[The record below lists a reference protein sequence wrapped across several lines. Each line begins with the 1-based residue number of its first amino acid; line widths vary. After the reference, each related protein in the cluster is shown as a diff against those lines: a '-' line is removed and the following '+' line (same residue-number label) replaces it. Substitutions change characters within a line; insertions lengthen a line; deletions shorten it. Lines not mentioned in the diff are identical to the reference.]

1 MAKLPK
7 LPKAMLEQLQL
18 LQQLLLSAQA
28 ELADVTVTGTSGK
41 GAVKVT
47 LTGDQRCVEMSI
59 DPELLKEQDAEML
72 QDLVMTAMN
81 KALEESR
88 NMAAERLTPLSP
100 DLGEID
106 PE

>member
-1 MAKLPK
+1 MAKPTK

-28 ELADVTVTGTSGK
+28 ELADVTVTGTSG
-41 GAVKVT
+41 GGTVKVT
-47 LTGDQRCVEMSI
+47 LTGNQRCVEVSI
-59 DPELLKEQDAEML
+59 DPELLKEPDAEML

-88 NMAAERLTPLSP
+88 NMAAERLAPLSP

>member
-1 MAKLPK
+1 MAKPTK

-28 ELADVTVTGTSGK
+28 ELADVTVTGTSGG

-47 LTGDQRCVEMSI
+47 LTGNQRCVEVSI
-59 DPELLKEQDAEML
+59 DPELLKEPDAEML
-72 QDLVMTAMN
+72 QDLMMTAMN

-88 NMAAERLTPLSP
+88 NMAAERLTPLSA